1 MCKSSMRLP
10 RSPDHAATCPD
21 DPGDGVGSEARGGAK
36 QSKAHSQSILQ
47 MQDGQ
52 R

>member
-10 RSPDHAATCPD
+10 RSPDHAETCLN

-36 QSKAHSQSILQ
+36 QSKVHSQSVPQ